1 MEAMIISGKWG
12 KMLQFLVKTPR
23 EIDYSIADAFE
34 NNCFLFLWHF
44 LAKLVAGV
52 AANRWIVGHVC
63 AVYDHSRLVALNVSG
78 FRLYIYISKLIYAG
92 KLLHLF
98 RKLFK
103 KQIFS
108 CISLRRRFFV
118 WQLGFMHLSGSA
130 RGVVVYQYTRKKFA
144 KIPQNT
150 QNSSKYNQN
159 YTQVYFIPEIQRKWY
174 TEYPYLS
181 CNIPYTRFK
190 KPLYTVYPKTL
201 ADPDLS
207 IGGLPRGYLWTVL
220 SIQPKILEISGRN
233 EMEGTISV
241 RFDQIIWDHL
251 WRFAHFDR

>member
-34 NNCFLFLWHF
+34 NDYFLFLWHF

-52 AANRWIVGHVC
+52 AANRWNVRHVC

-92 KLLHLF
+92 KLSHLF

-108 CISLRRRFFV
+108 CIPLRRRFFV
-118 WQLGFMHLSGSA
+118 
-130 RGVVVYQYTRKKFA
+130 
-144 KIPQNT
+144 
-150 QNSSKYNQN
+150 
-159 YTQVYFIPEIQRKWY
+159 
-174 TEYPYLS
+174 
-181 CNIPYTRFK
+181 
-190 KPLYTVYPKTL
+190 
-201 ADPDLS
+201 
-207 IGGLPRGYLWTVL
+207 
-220 SIQPKILEISGRN
+220 
-233 EMEGTISV
+233 
-241 RFDQIIWDHL
+241 
-251 WRFAHFDR
+251 